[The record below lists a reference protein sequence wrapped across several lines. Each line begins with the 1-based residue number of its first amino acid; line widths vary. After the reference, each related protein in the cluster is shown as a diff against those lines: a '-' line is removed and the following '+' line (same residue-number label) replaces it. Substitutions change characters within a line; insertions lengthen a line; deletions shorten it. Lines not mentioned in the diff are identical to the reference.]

1 MLRLCLRC
9 YSLRPVLLKTKTVSW
24 AWGVCCYLG
33 EKWGSYWCWK
43 HLNLRS
49 PDRCKMSENENTS
62 WNFTVLFS
70 DRLFYKMIYGELEA
84 TNYQFLLEEKTMDD
98 AFGVCQWGRFFYHIS
113 NLWKFSIVDSDFFF
127 FFVFL
132 RSNIV
137 STRFCILVILAMD
150 YTYEVCCMA
159 EELFCFWNIVASFC
173 SSHS

>member
-1 MLRLCLRC
+1 
-9 YSLRPVLLKTKTVSW
+9 
-24 AWGVCCYLG
+24 
-33 EKWGSYWCWK
+33 
-43 HLNLRS
+43 
-49 PDRCKMSENENTS
+49 
-62 WNFTVLFS
+62 
-70 DRLFYKMIYGELEA
+70 MIYGELEA

>member
-9 YSLRPVLLKTKTVSW
+9 YSLWPVLLKTKTVSW

-62 WNFTVLFS
+62 WNFTILFS

-84 TNYQFLLEEKTMDD
+84 TSYQFLLEEKTMDD
-98 AFGVCQWGRFFYHIS
+98 AFCVCQWGGFFYHIS
-113 NLWKFSIVDSDFFF
+113 NLWKFSIVDSE
-127 FFVFL
+127 
-132 RSNIV
+132 I
-137 STRFCILVILAMD
+137 
-150 YTYEVCCMA
+150 Y
-159 EELFCFWNIVASFC
+159 LFIYLFMCF
-173 SSHS
+173 